1 MRALP
6 FELQPQVKIK
16 ETPGI
21 EPGTYRTAVDC
32 STPELYLQ
40 YLDTPS
46 GTRTRNLQIRSLT
59 RYPITPWGQIENTH
73 KHQNTDALYGARTR
87 DLWLI
92 RPMLYQLS

>member
-59 RYPITPWGQIENTH
+59 RYPVAPHGRGLKLPTPGLEP
-73 KHQNTDALYGARTR
+73 LS
-87 DLWLI
+87 LI
-92 RPMLYQLS
+92 HI